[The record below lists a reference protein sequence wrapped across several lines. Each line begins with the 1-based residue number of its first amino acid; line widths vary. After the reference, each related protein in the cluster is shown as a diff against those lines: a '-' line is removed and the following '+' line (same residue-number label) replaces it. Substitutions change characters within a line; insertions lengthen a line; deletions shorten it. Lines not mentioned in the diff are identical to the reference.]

1 MLPKSDLGVQQTNH
15 SSWRWLDESFLFSDN
30 DFEYLSPEIKN
41 LVNLRIL
48 AIRDNELVSVAL

>member
-1 MLPKSDLGVQQTNH
+1 MLPKSNLGVQQTNH
-15 SSWRWLDESFLFSDN
+15 SSWRWLDESFLSSDN

-48 AIRDNELVSVAL
+48 AIRDNELVSVAR